1 MKSIFSFLLLAS
13 FVIQAKAQK
22 LKTKDVP
29 QPVLNA
35 FKDSFPNVKK
45 AYWGK
50 DSIHY
55 HVGFFY
61 LKAPGSV
68 TYDIT
73 GKRIISEMQLPVED
87 LPQSIVE
94 YVQKKY
100 PGEIVKEAAQIITG
114 EGTVT
119 YEVEIN
125 DLDLIFDAKGNFI
138 KSFKCYD

>member
-1 MKSIFSFLLLAS
+1 LLLAS
-13 FVIQAKAQK
+13 FVIHVNAQK
-22 LKTKDVP
+22 LKPKDVP
-29 QPVLNA
+29 QPVLKA

-45 AYWGK
+45 SYWGK

-73 GKRIISEMQLPVED
+73 GKRIISEMQMPVED
-87 LPQSIVE
+87 LPQNIVE
-94 YVQKKY
+94 YVQTNY
-100 PGEIVKEAAQIITG
+100 PGEVVKEAAQIITG
-114 EGTVT
+114 EGMIT
-119 YEVEIN
+119 YEVEIK
-125 DLDLIFDAKGNFI
+125 DFDLIFDTIGNFI